1 MAHLNQFRRDV
12 QGTLTQA
19 EAMIALSK
27 EQGFSLWMNLGTLFR
42 GWSLAMQ
49 GQPEDGIVQMEQSL
63 ASNPAGSFHAI
74 RPWHDALLVEAY
86 VAAGQTEAGLSK
98 VADSLALVEK
108 GGFRF
113 YEAELRRLHGELLLM
128 QPDPNASEAE
138 TCIQQ
143 ALDLAHEQQSKSLEL
158 RAAISLSR
166 LWIQQDKKVEAYKLL
181 NEIYGWFSEG
191 FNTADLKE
199 ARALMDDLSQGGT
212 A

>member
-42 GWSLAMQ
+42 AWCLAMQ
-49 GQPEDGIVQMEQSL
+49 GQPEDGIVQMERSM
-63 ASNPAGSFHAI
+63 ASNPVGSFHAI

-86 VAAGQTEAGLSK
+86 GTAGQTEAGLNK
-98 VADSLALVEK
+98 VAEALALVAK

-128 QPDPNASEAE
+128 QSDHNASEAE

-143 ALDLAHEQQSKSLEL
+143 ALDLADSQQSKSLKL

-166 LWIQQDKKVEAYKLL
+166 LWNQQDKKVEAHKLL
-181 NEIYGWFSEG
+181 REIYDWFTEG
-191 FNTADLKE
+191 FGTADLKE
-199 ARALMDDLSQGGT
+199 AKALIDDLSDK
-212 A
+212 